1 MYSAQCGSVPFIG
14 KGDCDAVSF
23 FVCNK
28 LGNSEFCAI
37 MVHFFDIKKVSQV
50 YFTITYE
57 TISAERQGFEPWD
70 QASWSTVFE
79 TAPFDHSGIFP

>member
-1 MYSAQCGSVPFIG
+1 MQSP
-14 KGDCDAVSF
+14 F
-23 FVCNK
+23 FVCKK

-37 MVHFFDIKKVSQV
+37 LVHFFRHKKVSQV

-70 QASWSTVFE
+70 PQRRSTVFE
-79 TAPFDHSGIFP
+79 TAPIDHSGTSPFRQH